1 LAAAKNKGTRYP
13 RFNKATLY
21 SWFIFLIRARVR
33 GRGPFAEDFSN
44 FLDYFVDTMGGGLG
58 ELPVVEGVDSRL
70 IDSLSAMYEDRSTS
84 RVADV
89 SSVVVRDC
97 VIWFSYGLFR
107 ASRGDDPRKE
117 TPSTILNVLSSLKE
131 ADGDGL
137 ARALIEAD
145 WGRLS

>member
-1 LAAAKNKGTRYP
+1 
-13 RFNKATLY
+13 
-21 SWFIFLIRARVR
+21 
-33 GRGPFAEDFSN
+33 
-44 FLDYFVDTMGGGLG
+44 
-58 ELPVVEGVDSRL
+58 VVEGVDSRL